1 MIKIFLVDDHNI
13 VRAGIKQLLQEEN
26 NMEVVG
32 EAASAKEFFE
42 VVKLDEVDLIVLDIT
57 LPDKNGIE
65 ILKEVKSKKPGVM
78 VLMLSIFEEGEYA
91 LRSIKAG
98 ASGYLCKSSAPE
110 QLISAVNTI
119 AAGKKWI
126 GPALAEVL
134 ADEAFGDLRGEA
146 KKKKLSSREFQILC
160 FLSSGMSPKEVAYEL
175 DISIKTIST
184 YKSRIFDKL
193 DLKTNTDM
201 IQYAIKHDLIK

>member
-1 MIKIFLVDDHNI
+1 MNVFLVDDHNI
-13 VRAGIKQLLQEEN
+13 VRAGIKQLLQEEDN
-26 NMEVVG
+26 INVVG
-32 EAASAKEFFE
+32 EAASAVEFFNKA
-42 VVKLDEVDLIVLDIT
+42 KLDEIDLLILDIT
-57 LPDKNGIE
+57 LPDRNGID
-65 ILKEVKSKKPGVM
+65 ILKEVKESNPKVQA
-78 VLMLSIFEEGEYA
+78 LMLSIFEEGEYA

-110 QLISAVNTI
+110 QLILAVNTI
-119 AAGKKWI
+119 HTGKKWI

-134 ADEAFGDLRGEA
+134 AEEAFGDLRGDN

-160 FLSSGMSPKEVAYEL
+160 YLSSGMSPKEVAYEL

-184 YKSRIFDKL
+184 YKSRIFEKL
-193 DLKTNTDM
+193 ELKTNTDM